1 MPCAGQNDELRTE
14 LEKKYGGKCRLF
26 ATGYTTRVSEYMDAA
41 DVLISKP
48 GGLSST
54 EAAVKE
60 IALVHMSPLP
70 GWEEENVRFFVK
82 HGLSLSGRDAA
93 GNAAAAV
100 KLLFKRSGARA
111 YAFMPAAGDK
121 QICRAGYNRIYNYTL
136 KKHCAAAIKAAV
148 LLCLNLIDNIA
159 ALFRRLFYT
168 MKSMHMVMYTRVM
181 CMYIELYALD
191 NLLMDMLVLRMA
203 AALVGRPCSLRR
215 TAAFGA
221 IGCAYA
227 IAALSLPALW
237 SFGAKV
243 TLGLVLALFIRPQNI
258 TPICGK
264 RRGGA
269 DKRVACGRG
278 SICAGRR

>member
-1 MPCAGQNDELRTE
+1 M
-14 LEKKYGGKCRLF
+14 
-26 ATGYTTRVSEYMDAA
+26 
-41 DVLISKP
+41 
-48 GGLSST
+48 
-54 EAAVKE
+54 
-60 IALVHMSPLP
+60 
-70 GWEEENVRFFVK
+70 
-82 HGLSLSGRDAA
+82 
-93 GNAAAAV
+93 
-100 KLLFKRSGARA
+100 
-111 YAFMPAAGDK
+111 
-121 QICRAGYNRIYNYTL
+121 
-136 KKHCAAAIKAAV
+136 
-148 LLCLNLIDNIA
+148 LCLNLIDNIA

-191 NLLMDMLVLRMA
+191 NLLMDILVLRMA

-237 SFGAKV
+237 SLGAKV
-243 TLGLVLALFIRPQNI
+243 TLGLVLAKHS
-258 TPICGK
+258 PICGK